1 MSTRLPAPRRRRQ
14 LLAVALRVFAERGYH
29 PTSMNDL
36 AEAAGVTKPVLY
48 QHFRSK
54 RALYLELLEDVG
66 EQLRDAIDKAT
77 TEAGTPREQV
87 QAGFQA
93 YFEFVAQQQ
102 LAFQLLFGGGAR
114 RDEQFADAVRSVEVS
129 IADSIAA
136 LIVVDGL
143 DDARRRLLAHGIVG
157 LAEGTSRHWLANGMT
172 GSADVLA
179 EQVAALAWAGLR
191 GVQG

>member
-14 LLAVALRVFAERGYH
+14 LLSVALRVFAERGYH

-77 TEAGTPREQV
+77 REAATPREQV
-87 QAGFQA
+87 HAGFRA
-93 YFEFVAQQQ
+93 YFEFVEQQQ

-114 RDEQFADAVRSVEVS
+114 RDEEFADAVRLVEVS

-143 DDARRRLLAHGIVG
+143 DDDRRRLLAHGIVG
-157 LAEGTSRHWLANGMT
+157 VAEGTSRHWLANGMT
-172 GSADVLA
+172 GSAELLA
-179 EQVAALAWAGLR
+179 EQVASLAWAGLR

>member
-14 LLAVALRVFAERGYH
+14 LLTVALRVFAERGYH

-66 EQLRDAIDKAT
+66 EQLRAAIDKAT

-87 QAGFQA
+87 QAGFLA
-93 YFEFVAQQQ
+93 YFQFVAEQQ

-114 RDEQFADAVRSVEVS
+114 RDEEFADAVRRVEVS

-136 LIVVDGL
+136 LIVVEGL
-143 DDARRRLLAHGIVG
+143 DDDRRRLLAHGVVG
-157 LAEGTSRHWLANGMT
+157 VAEGTSRHWLANGMT
-172 GSADVLA
+172 GSAEVLA
-179 EQVAALAWAGLR
+179 DQVAALAWAGLR